1 MHDPAKSSWRAW
13 KLPGS
18 GPRPYAVYVDGNDKV
33 WLSDW
38 GSNAIVRFD
47 PANETFT
54 RFALPNDNAGVR
66 QIHGRAGEVWL
77 PESGTE
83 HISVLRSA

>member
-1 MHDPAKSSWRAW
+1 M
-13 KLPGS
+13 
-18 GPRPYAVYVDGNDKV
+18 

-66 QIHGRAGEVWL
+66 QIYGRAGEVWL

-83 HISVLRSA
+83 HITVIRSA